1 MKQSIMSIGLIL
13 FLVFVISVGQLAA
26 EDGWKA
32 GVARTII
39 TPGDPIWLAGYG
51 GRTEPSQGVL
61 HDIWVKA
68 LALEDALGHQA
79 VLVTSDLLGLPKR
92 MSDVIRYQLEKEL
105 GLKKEQV
112 LLNSSHTHT
121 GPVLQ
126 DALYDIYP
134 LNAEELHKIEIYSDE
149 LVKKIIGLVHQAF
162 AKLEPVE
169 IYSGNGTARFQVNR
183 RNNNESALAGQSE
196 LSGPN
201 DHAVPVLKITKSGG
215 ELLAIAFGYACHPT
229 VLGINQWSGDYPGF
243 AQLELENEHP
253 GAMALFFQGAGG
265 DQNPLP
271 RRTIPL
277 ARQYG
282 RTLAAAVDRVIE
294 EDMQRLQPTLSTA
307 YTEIELN
314 LEAPP
319 TLLELTKDYDAYSG
333 YQKRWAGRMKEKA
346 ERGET
351 FQETYP
357 YPLQVWK
364 LGNQPV
370 LALGGELL
378 VGYAIQLKKI
388 FGNNIFVLGYSND
401 VMGYIPTD
409 KVLLE
414 GGYEGKTS
422 QMVYGL
428 PAKWEPG
435 IEDKILSGIEEL
447 AKSAGVPYSKKQ
459 D

>member
-253 GAMALFFQGAGG
+253 GAMALFFQGSKSTTPTYNPFSPAIWPHPGCSSGSG
-265 DQNPLP
+265 DRRRYATSAAHTFNSIYRDRIKSGSSPNPP
-271 RRTIPL
+271 
-277 ARQYG
+277 G
-282 RTLAAAVDRVIE
+282 
-294 EDMQRLQPTLSTA
+294 
-307 YTEIELN
+307 
-314 LEAPP
+314 
-319 TLLELTKDYDAYSG
+319 
-333 YQKRWAGRMKEKA
+333 
-346 ERGET
+346 
-351 FQETYP
+351 
-357 YPLQVWK
+357 
-364 LGNQPV
+364 
-370 LALGGELL
+370 
-378 VGYAIQLKKI
+378 
-388 FGNNIFVLGYSND
+388 
-401 VMGYIPTD
+401 TD
-409 KVLLE
+409 KRL
-414 GGYEGKTS
+414 
-422 QMVYGL
+422 
-428 PAKWEPG
+428 
-435 IEDKILSGIEEL
+435 
-447 AKSAGVPYSKKQ
+447 
-459 D
+459 